1 MRMKK
6 ARKIKILK
14 KEKFV
19 IDTSI
24 FTNPDVYI
32 SIGRTPTTALKNFL
46 KLISKLE
53 GPNFLILTVI

>member
-6 ARKIKILK
+6 VKKIRILK

-32 SIGRTPTTALKNFL
+32 SFGRTPTAALKNFL
-46 KLISKLE
+46 KISKLKS
-53 GPNFLILTVI
+53 PNFLILTVT

>member
-6 ARKIKILK
+6 VKKIRILK

-32 SIGRTPTTALKNFL
+32 SFGRTPTAALKNFL
-46 KLISKLE
+46 KISKLK
-53 GPNFLILTVI
+53 GPNF